1 MATPLPREILVA
13 LDDETLVALDNWRR
27 EQNGVPSRSS
37 AIQTLLRDQLRGLGH
52 LPVDQEGTRPE
63 DLNASNDD

>member
-1 MATPLPREILVA
+1 MATPLPHEIPVA
-13 LDDETLVALDNWRR
+13 LDDEMLVALDNWRR
-27 EQNGVPSRSS
+27 EQNGVLSQAD
-37 AIQTLLRDQLRGLGH
+37 AILTLLRDQLRALGY